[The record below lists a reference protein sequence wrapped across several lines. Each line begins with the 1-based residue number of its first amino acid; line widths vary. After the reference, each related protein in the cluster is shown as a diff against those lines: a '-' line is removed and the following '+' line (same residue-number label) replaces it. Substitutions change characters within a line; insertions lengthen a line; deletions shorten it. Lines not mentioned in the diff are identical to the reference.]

1 MSETGAFRQ
10 EGISISCVVVVAF
23 KNREILMQAQGNIN
37 NSEGEQGGDAVVQVS
52 RPQLK
57 EPPRFAVVLY
67 NDDYTTMEFVIEV
80 LKRFFHKS
88 EEQSVQIM
96 LQVHQNGKGTA
107 GIYSFEIAETKAMQ
121 VGEFSRVQGHP
132 LQCSV
137 EPAP

>member
-1 MSETGAFRQ
+1 MEIIITAQSNF
-10 EGISISCVVVVAF
+10 EGSCGQPEDSSI
-23 KNREILMQAQGNIN
+23 QGNA
-37 NSEGEQGGDAVVQVS
+37 SEQGEQGEEGDGGAVVQVS
-52 RPQLK
+52 RPKLK
-57 EPPRFAVVLY
+57 EPARFAVVLF

-80 LKRFFHKS
+80 LRRYFHRS
-88 EEQSVQIM
+88 EEESVQIM

-121 VGEFSRVQGHP
+121 VGEYSRVKGHP

>member
-1 MSETGAFRQ
+1 M
-10 EGISISCVVVVAF
+10 
-23 KNREILMQAQGNIN
+23 EILIAAAGDFGWTCDT
-37 NSEGEQGGDAVVQVS
+37 SEGSVGENADDDADDNDGGTVVQVS
-52 RPQLK
+52 RPKLK
-57 EPPRFAVVLY
+57 EPPRFAVVLL

-80 LKRFFHKS
+80 LRRFFHKS
-88 EEQSVQIM
+88 EEESVQIM

-121 VGEFSRVQGHP
+121 VGEFSRVKGHP

>member
-1 MSETGAFRQ
+1 M
-10 EGISISCVVVVAF
+10 
-23 KNREILMQAQGNIN
+23 EIIITAQS
-37 NSEGEQGGDAVVQVS
+37 NSEGSCGQLDEDSSIQGSVSEQGEQDQQGEEGDGGAVVQVS
-52 RPQLK
+52 RPKLK
-57 EPPRFAVVLY
+57 EPARFAVVLF

-80 LKRFFHKS
+80 LRRFFHRS
-88 EEQSVQIM
+88 EEESVQIM

-121 VGEFSRVQGHP
+121 VGEYSRVKGHP